1 MKKYIDIVT
10 VTGASDDTSLED
22 MVNIQK
28 EYPYVEWGI
37 LLSRNQAGKQWRF
50 PSFIWINRLLISPLN
65 TELKLSGHLCGKF
78 VNEILMGEIK
88 DDLRYILDS
97 GIFKRIQINT
107 HGARARWDGRNF
119 NEKVLQKYPNI
130 QFIFQHDEVNDFDY
144 WANRLY
150 QASNIAS
157 LYDLS
162 HGAGVLPDKWDDP
175 LEGIYTGYAG
185 GLSPDNLAT
194 ELLKLDEAVGDT
206 RVWID
211 AETHLRS
218 KGDQIFDLEKVKKF
232 LEIAKSRIYV

>member
-107 HGARARWDGRNF
+107 HGARARWDHCW
-119 NEKVLQKYPNI
+119 NI
-130 QFIFQHDEVNDFDY
+130 WSCKQHV
-144 WANRLY
+144 
-150 QASNIAS
+150 
-157 LYDLS
+157 
-162 HGAGVLPDKWDDP
+162 
-175 LEGIYTGYAG
+175 GI
-185 GLSPDNLAT
+185 
-194 ELLKLDEAVGDT
+194 
-206 RVWID
+206 
-211 AETHLRS
+211 
-218 KGDQIFDLEKVKKF
+218 
-232 LEIAKSRIYV
+232 